1 MNKPTRIEVDPASI
15 PAALKAMDRWLV
27 WRWENRNGKWN
38 KPPKQ
43 VSGSGASTAN
53 PKTWTSFNEAFM
65 AHAEGHFDG
74 IGIVLPEGMVGI
86 DLDDCV
92 SEEGLTNQAKMVLGM
107 LPTYA
112 EQSPS
117 GTGVKLIVAGQLNPD
132 LEAISHRKG
141 VELYDGAKTN
151 RYFTITGKRIGDVTE
166 ITGQREGLHALQT
179 MLTDPIYDITKID
192 PLNDDASK
200 ALEFLDHIHGDSADD
215 YHDWIK
221 VGMALHWCDSSA
233 QMLERWKNWSQ
244 QSPKYSERECE
255 YKWESFKRESGQL
268 CTIRL
273 LERLA
278 LANGYD
284 PHKYQTQAITGTEL
298 FLKTIERTFVIEGF
312 MVASEPMVIGGPSK
326 TLKTSIALDMAI
338 SIVTGTPFLGKFA
351 VTNPRPCMI
360 ISGESGESTL
370 QSSMRAI
377 AEARGIQAKQLERL
391 EIGFRLPKLDNPKCV
406 DDLIAELRHKDID
419 TVFIDPLYRSL
430 RAGEAASNIYAMGEK
445 LELIAE
451 RIHRA
456 GITLILLHHFR
467 KTGRSYSEAPELE
480 DLSQS
485 GMAEFAR
492 QFLLLKRREA
502 YKQDGNHKVWFSWGG
517 SAGHQGLSILE
528 AFDGVYPQRTWA
540 TTLRSTTEFDEL
552 EKASKRAKSECEKEA
567 KLDELRTTVLD
578 AIGVNPAISSAD
590 LQRELKVRRVDL
602 NSVLEALAYENL
614 VAFEPGKRGAKQ
626 WHLITV

>member
-1 MNKPTRIEVDPASI
+1 MNKPTRIDVNPNNI
-15 PAALKAMDRWLV
+15 PQSLKAMDRWLV
-27 WRWENRNGKWN
+27 WKWEHRNGSWD

-43 VSGSGASTAN
+43 TNGRAASTAN
-53 PKTWTSFNEAFM
+53 PETWTSFNEAFM
-65 AHAEGHFDG
+65 AHAVGDFDG

-86 DLDDCV
+86 DLDDCIHG
-92 SEEGLTNQAKMVLGM
+92 ETLTNQAKMVLGM

-117 GTGVKLIVAGQLNPD
+117 GTGVKLIAAGKLNPNLD
-132 LEAISHRKG
+132 SISHKKG
-141 VELYDGAKTN
+141 VELYDGATTN
-151 RYFTITGKRIGDVTE
+151 RYFTITGQRVGESKE
-166 ITGQREGLHALQT
+166 ITGQREGLYALQT
-179 MLTDPIYDITKID
+179 MLTDPVYDVTKID
-192 PLNDDASK
+192 PLNDDVDK
-200 ALEFLDHIHGDSADD
+200 ALQFLDHIHEDIADD
-215 YHDWIK
+215 YHEWIK

-233 QMLERWKNWSQ
+233 RMLERWKEWSSS
-244 QSPKYSERECE
+244 SPKYSERECE
-255 YKWESFKRESGQL
+255 YKWDSFKRESGQL
-268 CTIRL
+268 CTIKF

-278 LANGYD
+278 QANGFD
-284 PHKYQTQAITGTEL
+284 PHKYQTRAITGEEL
-298 FLKTIERTFVIEGF
+298 FHKTIERTFIIDGF
-312 MVASEPMVIGGPSK
+312 MVANEPMVIGGPSK
-326 TLKTSIALDMAI
+326 TLKTSIALDMAV

-351 VTNPRPCMI
+351 VPNPRPCMI

-370 QSSMRAI
+370 QTTIRAI
-377 AEARGIQAKQLERL
+377 AEARGIQARQLDRL
-391 EIGFRLPKLDNPKCV
+391 EIGFKLPKLDNQKCV
-406 DDLIAELRHKDID
+406 DDLIEELRYKEID

-467 KTGRSYSEAPELE
+467 KTGRTYSEAPELE

-517 SAGHQGLSILE
+517 SAGHQGLNILE
-528 AFDGVYPQRTWA
+528 AFDGVYPHRTWQS
-540 TTLRSTTEFDEL
+540 TLRSPTEFDEL
-552 EKASKRAKSECEKEA
+552 EKAAKKAKTEVEKE
-567 KLDELRTTVLD
+567 DEVTDLRERLLE
-578 AIGVNPAISSAD
+578 AIGGNPAVSTSD
-590 LQRELKVRRVDL
+590 LQRELKVRKSDL
-602 NSVLEALAYENL
+602 TSILEALAYENL
-614 VAFEPGKRGAKQ
+614 IAFETGKRGSKQ